1 MDGQDWT
8 PVVIKKKKTK
18 SDHIKEGKSTL
29 QKKYGGGGNRDVS
42 NHLRKLDEDEIHV
55 PKKVSTDLKMAIQKG
70 RQSKGFSQKE
80 LAQKLN
86 VPVSTIQ
93 QYESGKAIPNGNLI
107 SRMGRVLGVQLSNK
121 SKKKKK

>member
-8 PVVIKKKKTK
+8 SVVIKKNKTK
-18 SDHIKEGKSTL
+18 SDHIKDGKGSL
-29 QKKYGGGGNRDVS
+29 QKKYGGGANRAVS
-42 NHLRKLDEDEIHV
+42 DHLRKLDEDEIHV
-55 PKKVSTDLKMAIQKG
+55 PKKVSTTLKLAIQKA
-70 RQSKGFSQKE
+70 RQDKGLSQKE

-93 QYESGKAIPNGNLI
+93 KYESGKAVPNGNLI
-107 SRMGRVLGVQLSNK
+107 SKMGRVLGVPLSNK